1 MRDHIVRAAFHE
13 TVLQTAHL
21 DQNTFVVDELGL
33 KSGVV
38 RADIAVLNGKLV
50 GYEIKTDNDNLN
62 RLNSQINAYSEV
74 FDQAYIIS
82 GKKHLDKVLDQ
93 VPAWWGVYAI
103 ERSEE
108 EICTFTCLRPAILN
122 EQRSA
127 YSIAQLLWKTEVAEV
142 LESHFN
148 CVLKQSWTKH
158 KLYEILID
166 KLDIYSLGQLTLRIL
181 KNRQGWR
188 TNLTPL
194 L

>member
-13 TVLQTAHL
+13 TVLRTAHL
-21 DQNTFVVDELGL
+21 DQDTFVVNELGL
-33 KSGVV
+33 KNGVI
-38 RADIAVLNGKLV
+38 RADIAVMNGKLV
-50 GYEIKTDNDNLN
+50 GYEIKTDKDNLN

-82 GKKHLDKVLDQ
+82 GQKHLNKVLDR
-93 VPAWWGVYAI
+93 VPAWWGVYII
-103 ERSEE
+103 EPDEE

-122 EQRSA
+122 DQRSA

-142 LESHFN
+142 LESQFN

-158 KLYEILID
+158 KLYDVLID
-166 KLDIYSLGQLTLRIL
+166 KLDVNALGQLTLRIL

-188 TNLTPL
+188 TNPKPL